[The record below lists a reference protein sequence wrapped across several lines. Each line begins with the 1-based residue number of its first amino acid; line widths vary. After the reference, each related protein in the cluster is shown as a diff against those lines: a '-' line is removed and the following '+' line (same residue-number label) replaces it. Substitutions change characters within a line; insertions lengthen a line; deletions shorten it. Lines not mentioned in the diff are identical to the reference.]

1 MKRVYVASPYAG
13 LRCDDDI
20 RAYLAL
26 KVAKEAYMKVK
37 KAGFVPVSPVIE
49 LDGKVDEATQRD
61 IAINAGL
68 DMLKDCDYIY
78 FSTHAD
84 AKFSKGMQIERQR
97 AKELFIPEITIG
109 TNGNVDILL
118 GL

>member
-1 MKRVYVASPYAG
+1 MKKVYIASPYAG
-13 LRCDDDI
+13 LRCDDNI

-26 KVAKEAYMKVK
+26 KVAKEAYIKAK
-37 KAGFVPVSPVIE
+37 KAGFVPISPVIE

-78 FSTHAD
+78 FSTHPD
-84 AKFSKGMQIERQR
+84 AKFSKGMQIERQM
-97 AKELFIPEITIG
+97 AKELFIPEITISA
-109 TNGNVDILL
+109 NGSVDVLL
-118 GL
+118 GI